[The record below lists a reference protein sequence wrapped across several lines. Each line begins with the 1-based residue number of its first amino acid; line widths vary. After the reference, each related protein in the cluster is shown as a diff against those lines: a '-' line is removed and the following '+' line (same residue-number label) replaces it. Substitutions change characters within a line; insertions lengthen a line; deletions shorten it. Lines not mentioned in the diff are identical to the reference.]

1 MSVTSIGEILR
12 SCQRAFLFNISG
24 NVKSISIKRINQT
37 LSIRTFFYSNPTA
50 RDKDLIADAGG
61 EVYGDFEDVDGWELE
76 FFISTDDD
84 EYLEHLI
91 FARAD

>member
-37 LSIRTFFYSNPTA
+37 LLIRTFFYSNPTA
-50 RDKDLIADAGG
+50 HDKDLITDAGG
-61 EVYGDFEDVDGWELE
+61 EVYGDFEDVDDWELE

-84 EYLEHLI
+84 EYLEYLI